1 LSYFA
6 CLLYIC
12 LSSGAHVICHRLRA
26 LCLSVSF
33 CLIHK
38 GLLSDRGWGRGGGV
52 ANLAACWITAVR
64 IATAVSM
71 SDLDFSGICVSV
83 RSSRVFRK
91 ASQSVY
97 LLYRDGFCWCRMTL
111 VCRVIKIGVRPD
123 ESPKDEAISAFC
135 VLMPFVMQKSNK
147 SGCLFVSLG
156 QKVG

>member
-1 LSYFA
+1 MSSFA

-12 LSSGAHVICHRLRA
+12 LSSGARVICHLLRA
-26 LCLSVSF
+26 LRLSDSF
-33 CLIHK
+33 CLICK
-38 GLLSDRGWGRGGGV
+38 GLLSDRGWDRGGGV
-52 ANLAACWITAVR
+52 ANLAACWISAVR

-71 SDLDFSGICVSV
+71 SDLDFSGICVSI
-83 RSSRVFRK
+83 RSTRVFRK

-97 LLYRDGFCWCRMTL
+97 LLCRDGFCCCRMTR
-111 VCRVIKIGVRPD
+111 VCKVIKIGVWSE
-123 ESPKDEAISAFC
+123 ESYKHEAISVFC